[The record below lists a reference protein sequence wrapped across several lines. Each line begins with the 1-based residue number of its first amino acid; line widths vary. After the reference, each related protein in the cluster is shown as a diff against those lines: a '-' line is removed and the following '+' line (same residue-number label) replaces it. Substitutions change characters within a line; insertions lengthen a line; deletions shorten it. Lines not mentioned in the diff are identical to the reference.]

1 MTCVIFWRRRQTE
14 NYKTL
19 NLHVQPLEFATTTP
33 HESCGQTSS
42 LPSHYFFKSST
53 ILSAN
58 GLAEA
63 GF

>member
-19 NLHVQPLEFATTTP
+19 NLQPLEFATTTL
-33 HESCGQTSS
+33 HENCVRTSNP
-42 LPSHYFFKSST
+42 PSHYFFKSST